1 MKQKNAPIIDMNNS
15 KNFYQNNSEFV
26 KLMLAN
32 AIGRFG
38 DSIDIVAFSWLTYQ
52 ITNSAAWSAVVVG
65 VNQLVSV
72 VFQPII
78 GSVVESLNKKK
89 VMVWADILRFLAIL
103 IFYITYRMRNA
114 DAIVL
119 ICFTAVVSLIE
130 TFRIPAGFS
139 VIPKVLMKDDYDK
152 GISINNSLSKCCE
165 LVGLVSAAT
174 LIGYLG
180 ADGAVFV
187 DGLTYIV
194 SGFLISTIKFNDDI
208 STQNIRSN
216 YLSMTKEGAKF
227 LWTQKSLL
235 IICVICGLINASVIP
250 FDSLQ
255 SVYINI
261 YFNAR
266 VQILS
271 AVSIAISMGMMI
283 GSALYRFIPSKYI
296 NTSILTIGGIT
307 LGLFYLTAFT
317 ITKIKI
323 EIVGGTIGVRIVIL
337 VIASFS
343 IGLMLA
349 FMNNYVQIYFI
360 KAVKQEFLS
369 RISSISTTITTALS
383 PITAFIIGLFATILE
398 TATIFLVWGLA
409 VIISFVLLCSKLQK
423 LTVQEQ

>member
-1 MKQKNAPIIDMNNS
+1 MSNS
-15 KNFYQNNSEFV
+15 KNFYQNNSQFV
-26 KLMLAN
+26 KLMVAN

-52 ITNSAAWSAVVVG
+52 ITNSAAWSAIVVG

-72 VFQPII
+72 AFQPII

-89 VMVWADILRFLAIL
+89 VMVYADILRFLTIL
-103 IFYITYRMRNA
+103 VFFITYRMGNA

-139 VIPKVLMKDDYDK
+139 VIPKILMKDDYDK
-152 GISINNSLSKCCE
+152 GISINNSISKCCE

-174 LIGYLG
+174 LIAYLG
-180 ADGAVFV
+180 ADGAVFI
-187 DGLTYIV
+187 DGLTFMV
-194 SGFLISTIKFNDDI
+194 SGILISTIKYNDDNLTK
-208 STQNIRSN
+208 SVGKG

-235 IICVICGLINASVIP
+235 IICVICGLINAAVIP

-255 SVYINI
+255 SAYINL
-261 YFNAR
+261 YFDAK

-271 AVSIAISMGMMI
+271 AVSIAISMGMLI
-283 GSALYRFIPSKYI
+283 GSALYRFIPSKYV
-296 NTSILTIGGIT
+296 NASILTIGGIV
-307 LGLFYLTAFT
+307 LGLFYLTAFA
-317 ITKIKI
+317 ITKINI
-323 EIVGGTIGVRIVIL
+323 EIAGSTIGVRVVFL
-337 VIASFS
+337 VISSFAV
-343 IGLMLA
+343 GLILA

-360 KAVKQEFLS
+360 KEVRQEFLS

-398 TATIFLVWGLA
+398 TAAIFLVWGFA
-409 VIISFVLLCSKLQK
+409 VIVGFVLLCGRLKK
-423 LTVQEQ
+423 ITEQEQ